1 MMTLQV
7 NHTLNVKNK
16 EGEWMLGKVKK
27 IENDLYY
34 IEFVKRNRR
43 YDEWVTA
50 DRLDH
55 TTAQMIAERKKDH
68 HETYPKNLNKL
79 VFGDYV
85 LEPWYFSAFP
95 EDICKTKT
103 VFVCEFCLLPLPED
117 RFARHAEKCEIFHP
131 PGNEIYRCDNLSFFE
146 LDGRLQKQYCRYL
159 SLISKCFLDH
169 KTLAYDVDPFL
180 FYILVQWDEFG
191 AHLIGYFSKEKDS
204 AQQYNLACILTM
216 PQHMKKGFGRLL
228 IQFSYELSKIEKKIG
243 SPEKP
248 LSDLG
253 LLSYID
259 YWSET
264 ILDKLFE
271 IYSKPEIGEPA
282 EISLDQLS
290 RLTSITT
297 DDLLRSF
304 QIMGALKWHNGQQ
317 TIIIP
322 EKIQDLYEKKK
333 AKLRR
338 DIDPN
343 CINWTPPNYVKM
355 EKYLN

>member
-1 MMTLQV
+1 MSLQL
-7 NHTLNVKNK
+7 NCTLNVRNK
-16 EGEWMLGKVKK
+16 LGEWVSGKIKK

-34 IEFVKRNRR
+34 IEYIRLNRR
-43 YDEWVTA
+43 NDEWVTL
-50 DRLDH
+50 DRLDP
-55 TTAQMIAERKKDH
+55 TSAQMIPERKKDH
-68 HETYPKNLNKL
+68 HETHPKNLEKII
-79 VFGDYV
+79 FGSYV
-85 LEPWYFSAFP
+85 LEPWYFSSYP
-95 EDICKTKT
+95 EPICKSK
-103 VFVCEFCLLPLPED
+103 VVYVCEFCLQPLPEN
-117 RFARHAEKCEIFHP
+117 RFKRHSEKCEVFYP
-131 PGNEIYRCDNLSFFE
+131 PGNEIYRSDDLSFFE
-146 LDGRLQKQYCRYL
+146 LDGRIQKQYCRYL

-169 KTLAYDVDPFL
+169 KTLAFDVDPFL
-180 FYILVQWDEFG
+180 FYILVQWDNYG
-191 AHLIGYFSKEKDS
+191 AHLVGYFSKEKDS

-216 PQHMKKGFGRLL
+216 PQHMKKGYGRLL

-271 IYSKPEIGEPA
+271 IYSKPEISEPA

-290 RLTSITT
+290 RVTSITV
-297 DDLLRSF
+297 DDLLRAF

-322 EKIQDLYEKKK
+322 KTIRSLYEKKK
-333 AKLRR
+333 LKLRR
-338 DIDPN
+338 DIDPS
-343 CINWTPPNYVKM
+343 CIQWTPPNYIKM

>member
-1 MMTLQV
+1 MTTLEV
-7 NHTLNVKNK
+7 NMTLNVERN
-16 EGEWMLGKVKK
+16 GEWIPGKIKK

-34 IEFVKRNRR
+34 IEYLKINRR
-43 YDEWVTA
+43 YDEWVSL
-50 DRLDH
+50 DRLDAS
-55 TTAQMIAERKKDH
+55 TAQMVQEKKKDH
-68 HETYPKNLNKL
+68 HETYPKNINKL
-79 VFGDYV
+79 IFGDYI

-95 EDICKTKT
+95 EEICDTKT
-103 VFVCEFCLLPLPED
+103 VYICEFCLKPLDED
-117 RFARHAEKCEIFHP
+117 RFIRHQEKCQFFHP
-131 PGNEIYRCDNLSFFE
+131 PGNEIYKHEDLSFFE
-146 LDGRLQKQYCRYL
+146 LDGRYHKQYCRYL

-169 KTLAYDVDPFL
+169 KTLAFDVDPFL
-180 FYILVQWDEFG
+180 FYLLVQWDDNG

-204 AQQYNLACILTM
+204 QQQYNLACILTM
-216 PQHMKKGFGRLL
+216 PQHMKKGYGRLL

-264 ILDKLFE
+264 IMDKLFE
-271 IYSKPEIGEPA
+271 IYSKPELGEAA
-282 EISLDQLS
+282 EISLDHLS
-290 RLTSITT
+290 RLTSITI
-297 DDLLRSF
+297 DDLLRAF

-322 EKIQDLYEKKK
+322 TKIRELYENKKK
-333 AKLRR
+333 KMRR
-338 DIDPN
+338 EIDPS
-343 CINWTPPNYVKM
+343 CIKWTPPNYLKM